1 MKMNRKYAIGADV
14 GGSHIST
21 VLVDLEKKQ
30 LIENSH
36 NQKKVDN
43 KASAYE
49 ILNSWAKAIKE
60 TMQYA
65 KNEEVAGI
73 GFAMPGPFDYKNG
86 VALMDKSVA
95 KYENLFGKNVGDEL
109 KELLD
114 LPQSMP
120 FRYLN
125 DALAFAVG
133 ECWLGK
139 AANYENVMA
148 ITLGTGFGSA
158 FLTNGVPV
166 IEGDRVPEKGY
177 VYHIPY
183 ETGIA
188 DDYFSTRWF
197 ISEFEKR
204 TGIIYNG
211 VKEIADKA
219 SELDEAKKL
228 FEDFGTNIGE
238 FLAPLLSTFEAD
250 CLVIGGN
257 ISGAYSLFGPT
268 LHPALEKHKISI
280 KVVISELMESA
291 AMIGSARLMEDS
303 FWNKVEPLVSKI

>member
-1 MKMNRKYAIGADV
+1 MNRKYAIGADV

-21 VLVDLEKKQ
+21 VLVDLQRKQ
-30 LIENSH
+30 IIENSH
-36 NQKKVDN
+36 SEQKVDN
-43 KASAYE
+43 KASAHE
-49 ILNSWAKAIKE
+49 ILNSWATAIKE
-60 TMQYA
+60 TMQHS
-65 KNEEVAGI
+65 KNDEVAGI

-95 KYENLFGKNVGDEL
+95 KYENLFGRNVGDEL

-133 ECWLGK
+133 ECWIGK

-183 ETGIA
+183 ESGIA

-197 ISEFEKR
+197 ITEFEKR
-204 TGIIYNG
+204 TRIVCNG

-219 SELDEAKKL
+219 SETAEARKL

-238 FLAPLLSTFEAD
+238 FLAPLLSTFDAD

-257 ISGAYSLFGPT
+257 ISGAYPLFAQSFEA
-268 LHPALEKHKISI
+268 ALSGNNLSVE
-280 KVVISELMESA
+280 VVISELMESA
-291 AMIGSARLMEDS
+291 AMTGSARLLEES
-303 FWNKVEPLVSKI
+303 FWNKLEPLVSKI

>member
-1 MKMNRKYAIGADV
+1 MNRKYAIGADV